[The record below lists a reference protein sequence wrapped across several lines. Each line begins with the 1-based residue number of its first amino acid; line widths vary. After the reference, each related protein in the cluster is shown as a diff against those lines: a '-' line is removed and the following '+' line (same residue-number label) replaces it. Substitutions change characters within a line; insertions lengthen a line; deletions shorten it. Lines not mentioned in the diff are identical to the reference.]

1 VLLQHGVGAS
11 TGAMRANMARERDEM
26 QDEEILL
33 RVDVGLSKRAFR
45 ATSFRVVLVAGLAVL
60 ALGGTLALPSG
71 AARAQDATWTG
82 GVSGDVSDPANWVG
96 GVVPTGMA
104 YFGASGNTA
113 LSSSLPSGSLIMRG
127 WTFAAGAPNYSYN
140 VTLPA
145 QLRLDGV
152 GIVNNGNNIV
162 TISNDFFL
170 AFSRGASAA
179 NAVIN
184 NSGNGSVSFESG
196 AMADRATINNLT
208 STATVSFDNN
218 SGLGTALI
226 NNSGTLGI
234 GGSSAENAK
243 IINNH
248 IVHFYGSGSGG
259 NATIQNVSGGV
270 VNFDGSSTGGNAVI
284 ANNAGA
290 VVDFS
295 GSSGLNNDHK
305 LSIGAITG
313 GGNVYLGSNALSIGG
328 TNQDTTLSGVFS
340 DCGASGND
348 CQSAGATGGS
358 LVKVGTGTLTIANTN
373 TYTGGTTV
381 SAGKLQIG
389 NATTAGR
396 IVGDVTVGS
405 GTTFSAVNGNLN
417 GIVNIHN
424 SGVTEFHN
432 NTNPTNA
439 LITNYAGGL
448 VDFSGSTGPAGDG
461 KLTAGEIA
469 GAGDFYLGSNTLTL
483 HGGFNTTVSGVISDC
498 GAGGT
503 ACNTPGATGGAL
515 VKSAG
520 STLTLTG
527 ANTYTGGTTVNAG
540 LLVLGNAAAKG
551 SIVGGVTVGPGG
563 LLDLINTDL
572 GAVTTI
578 DNGGFSFFRNGTD
591 ARNITL
597 NNNNYVVFGDTSS
610 AGNATITNNSNL
622 FFFSGNSTAGNAA
635 VTNNLGG
642 VIDFS
647 ASSGPNGDHKLSAGS
662 IAGAGNFYL
671 GSNALTVGGNSQ
683 STTVSGTISDCGA
696 GGNLCSVS
704 GSTGGM
710 LVKAGTG
717 DLILSNANTYT
728 GGTRVAAG
736 TLSLANNDAL
746 GTGALMLDPNATLHL
761 AGVQIANTVNVW
773 GDPNIAVT
781 GANSLNSIAGSGD
794 VNILGTSGNA
804 TTDVLTLNGPN
815 AYTAATF
822 VGNGTAGAAA
832 TLKGSSA
839 NALSA
844 NSTTTVTANS
854 VLDLNGL
861 DQAIGGLAGA
871 GTVLNGSA
879 NATLTTNGNGS
890 STIFG
895 GVIANGSGTTALTK
909 IGTGTL
915 ALTGTNSYT
924 GATNVNA
931 GTLEVDGSI
940 AASSNV
946 TVNSGATL
954 SGIGVVDPA
963 ATTIMAGGTLAPGNA
978 GNPAGILTITG
989 NLAFQSAAFYRIN
1002 VNPSSASFANVTGSA
1017 TLGGATVNAVFS
1029 GTSYVNKLYSILT
1042 AGGGVSGTFASG
1054 VVNTNLPAGFQ
1065 TSLSYD
1071 ATHAYLNVSLNLMP
1085 GSSSSNSGGG
1095 MSGNQQALGNAVM
1108 NTFNTNGGI
1117 PMVYGMLNAAGL
1129 TQASGELAT
1138 GSQQATFD
1146 AMTQFM
1152 GLLTDPFMQRGGGQ
1166 SVLMNGA
1173 SAYADEG
1180 EGARA
1185 HPSSKR
1191 SDAFAMF
1198 AKAPLRA
1205 FEPRWNVWSAGFGG
1219 SQSTDG
1225 NTTVG
1230 SNDTT
1235 SHLFG
1240 MAVGADYLFSPHTL
1254 AGFAFAGGGTG
1265 FNVNGLGT
1273 GRSDLFQAGAYLRH
1287 VDGPTYLSA
1296 ALAYGWQDIVTDRYV
1311 AIAGIDHLRAEF
1323 DANAYSGRVES
1334 GYRFVAPVTG
1344 GIGITPYAA
1353 GQFTTFDLPAY
1364 TEQVLSG
1371 ARDFALAYGSR
1382 SVTDVRSEVGIRSD
1396 KSFALSDGVLTLRGR
1411 FAWAHDYN
1419 PDRSVAATFQALP
1432 GTSFVVNGAA
1442 QASDSALTTAS
1453 AEIRWMNGWSAAVTF
1468 EGAFS
1473 DVTRSYAG
1481 KGAVRYQW

>member
-1 VLLQHGVGAS
+1 
-11 TGAMRANMARERDEM
+11 M

-33 RVDVGLSKRAFR
+33 RVSVGLSKKAFR
-45 ATSFRVVLVAGLAVL
+45 ATSSRVVLVARLAAL
-60 ALGGTLALPSG
+60 ALGGTLALPCV
-71 AARAQDATWTG
+71 AAHAQDATWTG

-96 GVVPTGMA
+96 GVVPIGMA

-113 LSSSLPSGSLIMRG
+113 LSSSLPGGSLIMRG

-162 TISNDFFL
+162 TISNDYFL

-179 NAVIN
+179 NAIIN

-208 STATVSFDNN
+208 STSIVSFDNN

-248 IVHFYGSGSGG
+248 IVQFYSTSTGG

-270 VNFDGSSTGGNAVI
+270 VNFEDFSTGGNAVI

-295 GSSGLNNDHK
+295 GSSGLSNDHK

-328 TNQDTTLSGVFS
+328 TNQDSTLSGVFS

-348 CQSAGATGGS
+348 CQNAGATGGS

-389 NATTAGR
+389 NATTAGS

-405 GTTFSAVNGNLN
+405 GARFSAVNGTLSAV
-417 GIVNIHN
+417 GRIDN

-432 NTNPTNA
+432 NTNPINA
-439 LITNYAGGL
+439 LITNYAGGV

-461 KLTAGEIA
+461 HLTAGAIA
-469 GAGDFYLGSNTLTL
+469 GVGDFYLGSNTLTL
-483 HGGFNTTVSGVISDC
+483 HGGFNATVSGVISDC
-498 GAGGT
+498 GAGGA

-520 STLTLTG
+520 GTLTFTG

-540 LLVLGNAAAKG
+540 LLALGNAAAKG
-551 SIVGGVTVGPGG
+551 SVVGGVTVGSGG
-563 LLDLINTDL
+563 ILQLINTDL

-591 ARNITL
+591 ARDITL
-597 NNNNYVVFGDTSS
+597 NNSNYVAFGDASS
-610 AGNATITNNSNL
+610 AGNATITNNSSL

-635 VTNNLGG
+635 ITNNLGG
-642 VIDFS
+642 VIDLS

-671 GSNALTVGGNSQ
+671 GSNALAVGGNNQ

-696 GGNLCSVS
+696 GGNLCSIS

-710 LVKAGTG
+710 LIKAGTG
-717 DLILSNANTYT
+717 DLTLSGANTYT

-736 TLSLANNDAL
+736 TLSLTNNDAL
-746 GTGALMLDPNATLHL
+746 GTGAVMLDPNTTLHL
-761 AGVQIANTVNVW
+761 AGVQIANTVNIW

-781 GANSLNSIAGSGD
+781 GANSLNSIAGTGD

-804 TTDVLTLNGPN
+804 AADVLTLNGPN
-815 AYTAATF
+815 AYAAATF
-822 VGNGTAGAAA
+822 VGDGTVGAAA

-844 NSTTTVTANS
+844 NSTTTVMANS
-854 VLDLNGL
+854 ILDLNGF

-871 GTVLNGSA
+871 GTVSNGGA
-879 NATLTTNGNGS
+879 NAATLTTNGNNS
-890 STIFG
+890 STIFS

-946 TVNSGATL
+946 TVNSGGTL

-963 ATTIMAGGTLAPGNA
+963 ATTIVAGGTLAPGNPD
-978 GNPAGILTITG
+978 GMLTITG

-1029 GTSYVNKLYSILT
+1029 NTNYVNKLYSILT
-1042 AGGGVSGTFASG
+1042 ADGGVSGTFASS

-1108 NTFNTNGGI
+1108 NAFNTNGGI
-1117 PMVYGMLNAAGL
+1117 PMAYGMLNAAGL

-1138 GSQQATFD
+1138 ASQQSTFD
-1146 AMTQFM
+1146 AMSQFM
-1152 GLLTDPFMQRGGGQ
+1152 GLLTDPFAQRSGGAG
-1166 SVLMNGA
+1166 SANGA

-1185 HPSSKR
+1185 HTSSKR
-1191 SDAFAMF
+1191 TDAFTMF

-1205 FEPRWNVWSAGFGG
+1205 FEPRWSVWSAGFGG

-1240 MAVGADYLFSPHTL
+1240 MAVGADYLLSPRTL
-1254 AGFAFAGGGTG
+1254 AGFALAGGGTG
-1265 FNVNGLGT
+1265 FSVNGLGT

-1287 VDGPTYLSA
+1287 ADGPAYLSA

-1311 AIAGIDHLRAEF
+1311 TIASVDHLRAEF
-1323 DANAYSGRVES
+1323 NANAYSGRVEG
-1334 GYRFVAPVTG
+1334 GYRLVAPVMG
-1344 GIGITPYAA
+1344 GFGITPYAA

-1382 SVTDVRSEVGIRSD
+1382 SVTDVRSELGIRSD

-1419 PDRSVAATFQALP
+1419 PDRSIAATFQALP
-1432 GTSFVVNGAA
+1432 GTSFTVNGAA

-1453 AEIRWMNGWSAAVTF
+1453 AEVRWMNGWSAAVTF
-1468 EGAFS
+1468 DGAFS
-1473 DVTRSYAG
+1473 NVTRSYAG
-1481 KGAVRYQW
+1481 KAAVRYQW